1 MAAVLQSSGSER
13 ERNKL
18 RNRELILAAARD
30 CFLRMGYGAVSVR
43 DIIGN
48 TPLASGTF
56 YNYFPDKAAVFR
68 ALIED
73 RIGEM
78 NEHLHEARSSAMSLQ
93 EFLYG
98 AYLNVF
104 RFMDMDPVFF
114 AFIFRTDPVVR
125 EFYEVSVFGMLAKG
139 IREDVQDAIERGL
152 IPPCD
157 VEYLVAAFYGVGYE
171 MGRSLLMREPRDVE
185 AAAQMATRLLLG
197 GVAALASPE

>member
-1 MAAVLQSSGSER
+1 MAAVVDIAGGKR
-13 ERNKL
+13 ARNKA
-18 RNRELILAAARD
+18 RNREIILAAARD
-30 CFLRMGYGAVSVR
+30 CFLNMGYGAVSVR

-68 ALIED
+68 ALIEE

-78 NEHLHEARSSAMSLQ
+78 NQRLHAARSTARSLE

-98 AYLNVF
+98 AYLNTF
-104 RFMDMDPVFF
+104 RAMQQDPVFF
-114 AFIFRTDPVVR
+114 AFIFRNDPVVR
-125 EFYEVSVFGMLAKG
+125 EFYEDSVFGMTARGLQD
-139 IREDVQDAIERGL
+139 DVEDAIERGL

-171 MGRSLLMREPRDVE
+171 MGRSFLARSDRDAT
-185 AAAQMATRLLLG
+185 AAARMATQLLLG
-197 GVAALASPE
+197 GVGSLSR

>member
-1 MAAVLQSSGSER
+1 MAAVLEPISGKR

-18 RNRELILAAARD
+18 RNRDLILSAARD

-78 NEHLHEARSSAMSLQ
+78 NERMHKARSNAESLQ
-93 EFLYG
+93 AFLYG

-104 RFMDMDPVFF
+104 NAIDTDPVFF
-114 AFIFRTDPVVR
+114 AFIFRNDPVVR
-125 EFYEVSVFGMLAKG
+125 AFYEEGVFGSTAQG
-139 IREDVQDAIERGL
+139 IREDVQDAIDRGL
-152 IPPCD
+152 IPDCD
-157 VEYLVAAFYGVGYE
+157 VGYLVAAFYGVGYE
-171 MGRSLLMREPRDVE
+171 MGRNFLAREPRDPV
-185 AAAQMATRLLLG
+185 AAAHMATQLLLG
-197 GVAALASPE
+197 GVTALVD